1 MPFDLQIFLAAEFVR
16 VDAHDHLDFE
26 ASREALQTLASACRK
41 RGLDRALLDLRALPI
56 PPKPLFTPR
65 ELVALIE
72 TFREAGFGPRQRLAI
87 LYRSD
92 PHRGTRMFAFI
103 SRLRGWQVR
112 AFSDFEEAV
121 LWLSEQSR
129 EPRRLPEGQHLPIKF
144 AGPGTAGKGP
154 APTAKSPPRRAMQ
167 RIT

>member
-1 MPFDLQIFLAAEFVR
+1 MPFDLQIIRAAEFVC
-16 VDAHDHLDFE
+16 VDAHDHLDFD
-26 ASREALQTLASACRK
+26 ASKSALQTLASACRK
-41 RGLDRALLDLRALPI
+41 RGLDRALLDLRGLPI

-72 TFREAGFGPRQRLAI
+72 TFREAGFGARQRLAI

-112 AFSDFEEAV
+112 AFLDFEEAL
-121 LWLSEQSR
+121 LWLSEQPK
-129 EPRRLPEGQHLPIKF
+129 EQRRLPEGHHLPIKF
-144 AGPGTAGKGP
+144 AIPGQAG
-154 APTAKSPPRRAMQ
+154 
-167 RIT
+167 

>member
-1 MPFDLQIFLAAEFVR
+1 MPFDLQIIRAAEFVR
-16 VDAHDHLDFE
+16 VDAHNHLDFE

-72 TFREAGFGPRQRLAI
+72 TFREAGFGARQRLAI

-112 AFSDFEEAV
+112 AFPEFEEAV
-121 LWLSEQSR
+121 LWLSQQGQAQ
-129 EPRRLPEGQHLPIKF
+129 RRIPEGQHLPIKF
-144 AGPGTAGKGP
+144 ALP
-154 APTAKSPPRRAMQ
+154 APAAKAPPPRRAAH
-167 RIT
+167 RLT